1 MKKKKSIYGTT
12 LDTLKLTVSEMG
24 LKPFVA
30 SQVLSWIYKKNV
42 TDARMMTNISN
53 DTKSILFQALSFER
67 FKSVVQIPSEDER
80 AIKLICELQDGQ
92 KIECVVLKE
101 KSHLTL
107 CVSSQVGCPVDCK
120 FCLTGVAGFK
130 RNLDASEIVMQVL
143 EAKHLGF
150 DIKNLVFMGMG
161 EPLLNYDQL
170 FSAIEILNADW
181 GYNIGARHITI
192 STSGYLAS
200 INRLIEENRFVNL
213 AFSVG
218 SAFPTTRNRIMP
230 IEERNPI
237 LKVARRLH
245 DYLKLHN
252 RKLTLEY
259 TLLKSVNDSDF
270 EIDGLINLAKYLDAK
285 INLINLNPHEKI
297 PFTPIDSDSLI
308 RIKQRIKS
316 AGARVTVRFKKGQD
330 IAAACGQLGES
341 ILLNQSKLR

>member
-1 MKKKKSIYGTT
+1 MNEKKSIYGTT
-12 LDTLKLTVSEMG
+12 LETLKVTFSGMG
-24 LKPFVA
+24 LRPFVA

-42 TDARMMTNISN
+42 TDVRRMTNISN
-53 DTKSILFQALSFER
+53 DVKLKISQRLSFDR
-67 FKSVVQIPSEDER
+67 FKSVQQIPSEDEL
-80 AIKLICELQDGQ
+80 AVKLICELQDAQ

-107 CVSSQVGCPVDCK
+107 CISSQAGCPVDCK

-143 EAKHLGF
+143 EAKQLGF

-170 FSAIEILNADW
+170 FIAIEILNSDW

-200 INRLIEENRFVNL
+200 INRLIKDNRFVNL

-218 SAFPTTRNRIMP
+218 SAFPVTRNQIMP
-230 IEERNPI
+230 IEARNPI

-259 TLLKSVNDSDF
+259 TLLQSVNDSVF
-270 EIDGLINLAKYLDAK
+270 EIEGLINLAKYLDAK

-297 PFTPIDSDSLI
+297 PFKPIDSDSLSLI
-308 RIKQRIKS
+308 KERIQS

-341 ILLNQSKLR
+341 IISN